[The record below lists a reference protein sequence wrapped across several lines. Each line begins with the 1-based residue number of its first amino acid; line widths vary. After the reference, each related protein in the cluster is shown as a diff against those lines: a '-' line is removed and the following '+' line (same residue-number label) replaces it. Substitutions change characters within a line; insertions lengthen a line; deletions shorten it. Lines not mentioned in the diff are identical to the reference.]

1 MQHLAAV
8 LDAELQ
14 RAGYHVRKRFDLTT
28 AKLAFCQ
35 GEFDCWVKTP
45 GVCRVLDLERE
56 IVAEAHD
63 ADALVTIGPLVFGG
77 HGHAIKL
84 AIDRMLCL
92 LEPFFVKRASL
103 THHSLRYATHARLFS
118 VAWSERTPP
127 DEAITFGDLN
137 DANAINYLAP
147 ERGSVAL
154 DESGRESWGDS
165 IREMLVHP
173 RVPGADVGGRDDLRR
188 ALITASTPEAFT
200 ATGHAR
206 KLARLV
212 GSAKPKGTSASEV
225 LARAVEKRL
234 AAAQVETELHFAT
247 EFVHDDARSL
257 ARAEAIAACD
267 AFMLVT
273 PLYADSLPALATHAL
288 ELIARVRA
296 TTAETARFY
305 MLVNCGFP
313 EAEQNRTAMRIARH
327 FSARARYAWAGG
339 LPFGAGGMVMPDTD
353 LDAPHGPTAG
363 VVRALDLAAKAIAE
377 GGALP
382 AAAIESIAKPA
393 MPEVLYRIAGDVGW
407 RWQAYQN
414 GLAQR
419 ELHEHP
425 LDAHEE

>member
-1 MQHLAAV
+1 MQHLASV
-8 LDAELQ
+8 LEAGLQ
-14 RAGYHVRKRFDLTT
+14 RAGYDQRKRFDLTT
-28 AKLAFCQ
+28 AKLAYCQ

-45 GVCRVLDLERE
+45 GVCRVLDREQE
-56 IVAEAHD
+56 IVAEVHD
-63 ADALVTIGPLVFGG
+63 ADALVTVGPLVFGG

-118 VAWSERTPP
+118 VAWSERTSP
-127 DEAITFGDLN
+127 DEAVTFGDLN

-147 ERGSVAL
+147 ARGAIAL

-165 IREMLVHP
+165 IRAMLANS
-173 RVPGADVGGRDDLRR
+173 RAPGADLGGRDELRR
-188 ALITASTPEAFT
+188 ALITASTPEVFPSARR
-200 ATGHAR
+200 AR
-206 KLARLV
+206 KVALLV
-212 GSAKPKGTSASEV
+212 GSAKPKGTSASEA

-234 AAAQVETELHFAT
+234 TAAQVDTELHFAT

-257 ARAEAIAACD
+257 SRAEAIAACD

-288 ELIARVRA
+288 ELVARARA
-296 TTAETARFY
+296 KASETARFY
-305 MLVNCGFP
+305 MLINCGFP
-313 EAEQNRTAMRIARH
+313 EAEQNRTAMRIASH
-327 FSARARYAWAGG
+327 FAARARYLWAGG
-339 LPFGAGGMVMPDTD
+339 LPLGAGGVVTPHSD

-363 VVRALDLAAKAIAE
+363 VVRALDLAAQAIAE

-382 AAAIESIAKPA
+382 AAAIESIARPA
-393 MPEVLYRIAGDVGW
+393 MPDALYRIAGDASW
-407 RWQAYQN
+407 RWQAFQN

-425 LDAHEE
+425 LDVRDG